1 MGVKNIIKKELSR
14 VFTDKKLVISLFILP
29 GVLIMVIYS
38 IMGGLISKL
47 EEDIDTHIPIVY
59 IQNAP
64 EDFKH
69 TIDSIEYIGEIDYL
83 SSSDS
88 TEPVKDG
95 ILKGDIDLL
104 VVFDEG
110 FKQTIQDYSQ
120 PGDLIPEV
128 RTFYNPSEEYSVAAR
143 GEFLSSVL
151 NTYQQNLLVERIDN
165 IELLQVFNIDID
177 PDKSII
183 VDESK
188 ASGKFLAMLLPFLM
202 NIMLF
207 QGAMGLGMDSITGEK
222 ERGTLASMLL
232 SPIKRSEI
240 VLGKLISLGIL
251 TGLSAVI
258 YTVSVAI
265 GLQNLSGG
273 MGDIGSIK
281 FTPVQMVQLFVL
293 LIFLV
298 YIYVSMVSLVA
309 VYART
314 QKEAGTYVTPLYI
327 LVMLG
332 SIMTMFSPGG
342 SKETMHYAIP
352 IYNGTI
358 TIQDLLVGEL
368 TMANFG
374 ITIGSLALLAFLITT
389 CITKA
394 FNSERVMF
402 NA

>member
-1 MGVKNIIKKELSR
+1 M
-14 VFTDKKLVISLFILP
+14 
-29 GVLIMVIYS
+29 
-38 IMGGLISKL
+38 
-47 EEDIDTHIPIVY
+47 
-59 IQNAP
+59 
-64 EDFKH
+64 
-69 TIDSIEYIGEIDYL
+69 
-83 SSSDS
+83 
-88 TEPVKDG
+88 
-95 ILKGDIDLL
+95 
-104 VVFDEG
+104 
-110 FKQTIQDYSQ
+110 
-120 PGDLIPEV
+120 
-128 RTFYNPSEEYSVAAR
+128 AAR